1 MSSPRA
7 RFQRLAW
14 TFALAAAVLLKAAV
28 PFLAAG
34 AAAAQGL
41 PVGEI
46 CSVYGVR
53 TAAIPPAPDQ
63 GDQHADHGLLA
74 HAAPADAPAHG
85 PHEGPS
91 SLSQQHGQHC
101 ALGALGAF
109 APAPPPAVPAL
120 APEPMAPRLAQAA
133 AAEAARD
140 APARWSALRKQ
151 GPPPAG

>member
-41 PVGEI
+41 PVAEI

-53 TAAIPPAPDQ
+53 TAAVAL
-63 GDQHADHGLLA
+63 ASDHGEHEH
-74 HAAPADAPAHG
+74 HAGAAQADGPASGSHDAPGGVPGHG
-85 PHEGPS
+85 E
-91 SLSQQHGQHC
+91 HC
-101 ALGALGAF
+101 ALGALSAY
-109 APAPPPAVPAL
+109 APAPPPAVAAI
-120 APEPMAPRLAQAA
+120 APEPMAARLAAGLGADAA
-133 AAEAARD
+133 PD
-140 APARWSALRKQ
+140 ATARWSALRKQ

>member
-7 RFQRLAW
+7 RLQRLAW

-41 PVGEI
+41 PVAEI

-53 TAAIPPAPDQ
+53 TAAIALASDHGEQHDHHAVAAQADGPAP
-63 GDQHADHGLLA
+63 GPH
-74 HAAPADAPAHG
+74 DAPGGVPGHG
-85 PHEGPS
+85 E
-91 SLSQQHGQHC
+91 HC
-101 ALGALGAF
+101 ALGALSAY
-109 APAPPPAVPAL
+109 APAPPPAVAATAPA
-120 APEPMAPRLAQAA
+120 PMAARLAARPGA
-133 AAEAARD
+133 DAARD
-140 APARWSALRKQ
+140 ATARWSALRKQ